1 MYLLDTGHISLIDRG
16 GDEGQRILR
25 RLAGLPEEDVA
36 ISVVSYEEQT
46 RGLLAQV
53 ARIRAVDL
61 QVPWYE
67 RMERLLSFYSSMPL
81 VSFDAVVVN
90 QFQELWV
97 QRIRIGTMDL
107 KIAAT
112 ALAQNATLITRNTQD
127 FAKVP
132 GLRLEDWSIE

>member
-1 MYLLDTGHISLIDRG
+1 MYLLDTDHISLIDRG